1 MNKFTKRIVKSTKN
15 QSVCLVV
22 GTAFGN
28 LEELANVF
36 DTVFLHTNNRANALK
51 KKNIIFLETIDSNLD
66 IPLVSMIF
74 LDLDYLTSLS
84 SFRQLLTKYSPTLMI
99 GSGEFIDKAWNKFLN
114 DHRYQIIELFKDYQI
129 WTMKK

>member
-36 DTVFLHTNNRANALK
+36 DTVFLHTNDRSSALK
-51 KKNIIFLETIDSNLD
+51 KKNIVFLEILD
-66 IPLVSMIF
+66 THTDISLVSTIF
-74 LDLDYLTSLS
+74 MDMDYISKLPDLRSMM
-84 SFRQLLTKYSPTLMI
+84 TKYSPTIMI
-99 GSGEFIDKAWNKFLN
+99 GSGEFIDKTWNKFLN
-114 DHRYQIIELFKDYQI
+114 DHRYQIVELFKDYQI
-129 WTMKK
+129 WKMKK

>member
-36 DTVFLHTNNRANALK
+36 DTVFLHTNNRVNALK
-51 KKNIIFLETIDSNLD
+51 KKNIIFLENIDSNLD

-99 GSGEFIDKAWNKFLN
+99 GSGEFIDKTWNKFLN